1 MLTINIGVQV
11 KFDGNGFLEV
21 EIPKAYYEKV
31 RKTPGSLRRGVSLQG
46 GGRLSLK
53 GDADKKCPLPSLA
66 LKIPGSPLPTQ
77 TCGMCG
83 NFNGEEEDELL
94 MPNDE
99 LALDD
104 VMYVDSWQDKE
115 IDPK

>member
-1 MLTINIGVQV
+1 
-11 KFDGNGFLEV
+11 
-21 EIPKAYYEKV
+21 
-31 RKTPGSLRRGVSLQG
+31 
-46 GGRLSLK
+46 
-53 GDADKKCPLPSLA
+53 
-66 LKIPGSPLPTQ
+66 
-77 TCGMCG
+77 MCG

-104 VMYVDSWQDKE
+104 VTYVDSWQDKE